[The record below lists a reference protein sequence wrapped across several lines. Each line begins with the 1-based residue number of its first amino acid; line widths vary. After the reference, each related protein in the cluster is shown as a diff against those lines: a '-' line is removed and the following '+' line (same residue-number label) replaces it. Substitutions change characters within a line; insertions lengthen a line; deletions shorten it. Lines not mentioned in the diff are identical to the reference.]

1 MSESL
6 QPHGLQHT
14 RLPCPSLATEWKLLS
29 HIWLFV
35 TPWTVHGI
43 LQAKIREWVAFP
55 FSRDL
60 PNPRIESR
68 SLALQA
74 DSLPAEPQGKPKNT
88 GMGSLS
94 LLQGIFPTSAWSLLE
109 LISIKSIR
117 PSNYLILCHPFSI
130 CLQSFPAPGSFLM
143 SQLFLWGDKSISSS
157 NEYPELISFR
167 IGWFDL
173 PAVQETLRSL
183 LHSPKASILW
193 HSAFFKAQLSH
204 PYMTP
209 GKKP

>member
-43 LQAKIREWVAFP
+43 LQAKILEWVAFP

-167 IGWFDL
+167 IDWFDL